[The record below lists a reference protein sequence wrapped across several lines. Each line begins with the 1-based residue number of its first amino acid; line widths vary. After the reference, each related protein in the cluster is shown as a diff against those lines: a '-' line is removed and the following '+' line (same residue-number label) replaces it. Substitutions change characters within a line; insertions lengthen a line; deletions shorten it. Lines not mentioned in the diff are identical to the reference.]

1 MLTARP
7 FDAGANARDVLPVG
21 QNSFFSAPGRD
32 RGPEPLIVTALP
44 DAAAAARFDAWRRAH
59 YPAHLNRVPA
69 HITLFHRLPQGD
81 LDAIEEALAERCW
94 ELDPLDARATGLEGM
109 GRGVAIVIDSPALVR
124 LRSEFARLWSGWLS
138 PQDRRP
144 LAPHV
149 TIQNKVAP
157 SKARQTLQALEPIFE
172 PFPFTVES
180 VRIWRYKGG
189 PWERVATFPFGAAP
203 GP

>member
-1 MLTARP
+1 M
-7 FDAGANARDVLPVG
+7 G
-21 QNSFFSAPGRD
+21 QKTFFSPPGRD

-44 DAAAAARFDAWRRAH
+44 DAAASSRFDAWRRAH

-69 HITLFHRLPQGD
+69 HITLFHRLPAD
-81 LDAIEEALAERCW
+81 DRDAIEDVLADRCW
-94 ELDPLDARATGLEGM
+94 ELDPLDARAAGLVGM
-109 GRGVAIVIDSPALVR
+109 GRGVAIMVESPALVR
-124 LRSEFARLWSGWLS
+124 LRTEFARRWSGWLS

-157 SKARQTLQALEPIFE
+157 SKARQTLQALEPLFE
-172 PFPFTVES
+172 PFSFTIEA

-189 PWERVATFPFGAAP
+189 PWERLATFPFGAAP
-203 GP
+203 CP